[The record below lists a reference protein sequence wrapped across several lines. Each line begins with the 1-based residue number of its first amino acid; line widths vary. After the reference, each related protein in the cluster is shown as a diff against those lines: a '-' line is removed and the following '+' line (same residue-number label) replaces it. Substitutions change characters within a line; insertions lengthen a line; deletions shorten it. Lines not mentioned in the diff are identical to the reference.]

1 MTLGGS
7 STIARYPDVQG
18 AAPAAFPRGQCAAAD
33 AGTNAIHGTQVTS
46 AD

>member
-7 STIARYPDVQG
+7 KTIARDPDVQG
-18 AAPAAFPRGQCAAAD
+18 AAPAAFPRGQSAAAD
-33 AGTNAIHGTQVTS
+33 AGTTEGHGTQVTS

>member
-7 STIARYPDVQG
+7 KTIARYPGVQG
-18 AAPAAFPRGQCAAAD
+18 AAPAAFPRGQCAATARD
-33 AGTNAIHGTQVTS
+33 NSGTPGTQVTS